1 MIVLVHG
8 SLLYLLDDFEETGG
22 EYLMKVF
29 LKRNGEQWDV
39 VKTDE
44 YTLLEYKEWIK
55 QKNE

>member
-1 MIVLVHG
+1 M
-8 SLLYLLDDFEETGG
+8 LDDFEETGG